1 MTPHAKAWQKTAIAG
16 PDQGVAVFDPAVVA
30 SIIKD
35 AERPVLVL
43 GATCLEKMVG
53 EELYIDVLLQLA
65 ETASIPIVATA
76 HSNKHIA
83 EKGFSAVPVV
93 VMPMVNLI
101 NRLEDDRTW
110 EGLDGKGK
118 PDLVI
123 YAGVTTYYLSQMLS
137 SNKNFSEGLKT
148 LTLDNE
154 FQPNARFSVGNLSK
168 EEFKAFLDALI
179 EKLSK

>member
-1 MTPHAKAWQKTAIAG
+1 MTPHAKAWQKTAVAG
-16 PDQGVAVFDPAVVA
+16 PEVGIAVFDPAVVA

-43 GATCLEKMVG
+43 GATSTSKMVG
-53 EELYIDVLLQLA
+53 DELYIDVLLRIA
-65 ETASIPIVATA
+65 EAASMPIIATA
-76 HSNKHIA
+76 HSNKHIS
-83 EKGFSAVPVV
+83 EKGYSASPVV

-101 NRLEDDRTW
+101 NRLEDARTW

-123 YAGVTTYYLSQMLS
+123 YAGITTYYLSQMLS

-154 FQPNARFSVGNLSK
+154 FQPNARFSVGNLNK
-168 EEFKAFLDALI
+168 DEWKAFLEALI
-179 EKLSK
+179 EKLGK